1 VEALATTAAILA
13 CLGLFCVFVAR
24 RGDTALEW
32 SVTAAH
38 PPRTG
43 SLPSILID
51 FGYWLFTPVVRL
63 LGRVKIT
70 PNVVTA
76 VSLPAS
82 TLAALAFG
90 SGRFALG
97 GWLLLF
103 AWSLDAWDGMLAR
116 QTGTASASGEF
127 VDAAA
132 DRYNDLV
139 VMIGFL
145 YYYAGNLVPSLIV
158 GAALIGTTLVSYTR
172 AKGEALGVDPD
183 LGWMQRQ
190 ERGLYLGT
198 AAILAPL
205 YTARLFDLVI
215 LALGLIAI
223 GANVTTVMRARY
235 VLRRL
240 QLAGDRRSAPVERS
254 FRP

>member
-24 RGDTALEW
+24 RGGTALEL
-32 SVTAAH
+32 SVTPAH

-43 SLPSILID
+43 SLPAILTA
-51 FGYWLFTPVVRL
+51 FGYWLFTPVVGL
-63 LGRVKIT
+63 LRRFKIT
-70 PNVVTA
+70 ANVVTA
-76 VSLPAS
+76 VSLPVS

-97 GWLLLF
+97 GWLLLL

-116 QTGTASASGEF
+116 QTGKASPCGEF
-127 VDAAA
+127 LDAAA

-139 VMIGFL
+139 VMIGIL
-145 YYYAGNLVPSLIV
+145 YYYAGDLVPSLIV

-172 AKGEALGVDPD
+172 AKGEALGVDPN

-190 ERGLYLGT
+190 ERGLYLGA
-198 AAILAPL
+198 AAILAPVYPGL
-205 YTARLFDLVI
+205 VPEGATHPRFDLMIV
-215 LALGLIAI
+215 ALGLVAV
-223 GANVTTVMRARY
+223 GANVTAVMRARY

-240 QLAGDRRSAPVERS
+240 RVEDS
-254 FRP
+254 FPR